1 MTLRLSS
8 RGLAISTKGKKM
20 ITLKVHPHGDKNLC
34 KMELL
39 SYTSYC
45 LSYTS
50 FRAYYTF
57 VGHVLILIKF
67 LEATNDTKKL
77 ERMTQRVPL
86 SGT

>member
-1 MTLRLSS
+1 M
-8 RGLAISTKGKKM
+8 AI
-20 ITLKVHPHGDKNLC
+20 KNFC

-45 LSYTS
+45 LLYTS

-57 VGHVLILIKF
+57 VGHVLILIKY
-67 LEATNDTKKL
+67 LEATKDAQKL